1 MNKNVIRLFNE
12 ILALKQ
18 SERSALMLAFFDC
31 YDEEPTSE
39 GALEAWKQI
48 AQDRLD
54 SLDRG
59 ETIAV
64 PWVEA
69 KARLLAL

>member
-18 SERSALMLAFFDC
+18 SERLALMLALFDC
-31 YDEEPTSE
+31 YDEELTSE

-54 SLDRG
+54 SLHRG
-59 ETIAV
+59 ETVTV
-64 PWVEA
+64 PWAEA

>member
-12 ILALKQ
+12 ILSLNQ
-18 SERSALMLAFFDC
+18 SERSALLLALFDW
-31 YDEEPTSE
+31 YDEELTSDD
-39 GALEAWKQI
+39 ALEAWKQI

-59 ETIAV
+59 DSSAV
-64 PWVEA
+64 PWAEA